1 MPARSSAV
9 AVISSVST
17 ESVAPHERVEF
28 WEDYNRRALVGLTCS
43 SYAEQGLVAE
53 QTNIAFGGLRIAEIL
68 GNAHAIERSRRTC
81 RAMPKDSV
89 FASLVL
95 GGDAVFFSGDGVY
108 PVAVGSLVLYET
120 ERPYLFAF
128 ASPMRM
134 VLVDIPR
141 SVFTERCRSGGL
153 PAPQVIGPRSPAEA
167 AAASALRSVAYAL
180 VTRRALPGGD
190 DPETTVLELVRA
202 LAAQR
207 FEGHRGQLAA
217 VQDYIERHLS
227 DPALCTE
234 SVAAAAGISPR
245 QLRRIFE
252 AAGTSPARYI
262 LRRRLERTHAQLTA
276 AGDTHRADRS
286 SNTIADIGYRCGFA
300 SQSHFTRVYREHFG
314 QTPGE
319 ARSHPTTPRP

>member
-1 MPARSSAV
+1 
-9 AVISSVST
+9 
-17 ESVAPHERVEF
+17 
-28 WEDYNRRALVGLTCS
+28 
-43 SYAEQGLVAE
+43 
-53 QTNIAFGGLRIAEIL
+53 
-68 GNAHAIERSRRTC
+68 
-81 RAMPKDSV
+81 
-89 FASLVL
+89 
-95 GGDAVFFSGDGVY
+95 
-108 PVAVGSLVLYET
+108 
-120 ERPYLFAF
+120 
-128 ASPMRM
+128 MRM

-180 VTRRALPGGD
+180 VTRRALRAAMTRRP
-190 DPETTVLELVRA
+190 LCWNCAA

-217 VQDYIERHLS
+217 VQDYIEAPPERPGAVHGERRGRRRHLA
-227 DPALCTE
+227 PP
-234 SVAAAAGISPR
+234 AAAN
-245 QLRRIFE
+245 LRS
-252 AAGTSPARYI
+252 AGTSPARYI

-276 AGDTHRADRS
+276 AGDTHRADAPATRS
-286 SNTIADIGYRCGFA
+286 PTSAYRCGFA